1 MVASATYRRQMG
13 SWVLILAFFAGPV
26 ASLAVVHRLVSD
38 PGLPGLPTLRR
49 VLRRRGP
56 GPEPVGRPIEAIAH
70 DAHRLGRQ
78 LQHAD
83 DGRSA
88 ARISAIRSA
97 YDDVLAEGC
106 AALGLPH
113 LLGVLAEG
121 LELDHERRR
130 VEVVLAGAGMVLAD
144 VY

>member
-1 MVASATYRRQMG
+1 MG

-26 ASLAVVHRLVSD
+26 ASLAVVHRVVSD
-38 PGLPGLPTLRR
+38 PGLPGLRTLRR
-49 VLRRRGP
+49 ALRRALRRRP
-56 GPEPVGRPIEAIAH
+56 PDPEPVGRPIEAIAH

>member
-1 MVASATYRRQMG
+1 MG
-13 SWVLILAFFAGPV
+13 SWLVILAFFAGPV

-38 PGLPGLPTLRR
+38 PSIPGLAALRR
-49 VLRRRGP
+49 LAHGRQP
-56 GPEPVGRPIEAIAH
+56 APTPVGRPIEAIAR
-70 DAHRLGRQ
+70 DAHRLGRA

-88 ARISAIRSA
+88 ARIAAIRSA

-106 AALGLPH
+106 SALGLPQ

-121 LELDHERRR
+121 AELDHERRR
-130 VEVVLAGAGMVLAD
+130 VEVVLSGAGMVLAD